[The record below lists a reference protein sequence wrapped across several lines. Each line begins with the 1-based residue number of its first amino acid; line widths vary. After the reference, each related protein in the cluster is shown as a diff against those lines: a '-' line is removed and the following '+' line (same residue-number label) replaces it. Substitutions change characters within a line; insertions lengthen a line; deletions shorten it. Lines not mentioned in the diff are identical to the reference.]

1 MKINKLVVIGV
12 SLIALS
18 ATASAEVF
26 KASGQNSASPWVG
39 CLNDTILIEW
49 EFDMVVTTIETKR
62 TWMFTQNVRQKGT
75 ASDSFDNTW
84 KFNGHFQRTEHVDLN
99 GLQYTTNF
107 HLLSHDV
114 MVGKPGGPG
123 NLLFRT
129 MWRITVDEGVPTL
142 ELKETTV
149 SCLP

>member
-1 MKINKLVVIGV
+1 MKINKIL
-12 SLIALS
+12 SLGLSLFALS
-18 ATASAEVF
+18 ATASADVI
-26 KASGQNSASPWVG
+26 KASGQNSTTAWVE

-62 TWMFTQNVRQKGT
+62 TWMFTRNVRQKGAAT
-75 ASDSFDNTW
+75 DSFGNTW
-84 KFNGHFQRTEHVDLN
+84 KFNGHFQATEHVDLTA
-99 GLQYTTNF
+99 LQYTTNF

-114 MVGKPGGPG
+114 MVGQPGGPG

-142 ELKETTV
+142 ELRETTV
-149 SCLP
+149 TCLP

>member
-1 MKINKLVVIGV
+1 MKINKLIVVGV

-26 KASGQNSASPWVG
+26 KESGQRSASAWVE

-49 EFDMVVTTIETKR
+49 DLDMVVTTIETKR
-62 TWMFTQNVRQKGT
+62 TWMFTRNVRQKGT
-75 ASDSFDNTW
+75 ASDSFGNAW
-84 KFNGHFQRTEHVDLN
+84 RFNGHFQATEHVDLSA
-99 GLQYTTNF
+99 LQYTTNF

-114 MVGKPGGPG
+114 MVGEPGGPG

-129 MWRITVDEGVPTL
+129 MWRITYDEGVPTL
-142 ELKETTV
+142 ELRETTV
-149 SCLP
+149 DCLP

>member
-1 MKINKLVVIGV
+1 MKINKLIVVGV

-18 ATASAEVF
+18 TTASADMF
-26 KASGQNSASPWVG
+26 KESGQRSASAWVE

-49 EFDMVVTTIETKR
+49 KLDMVVTTIETKR
-62 TWMFTQNVRQKGT
+62 TWMFTRNVRQKGA
-75 ASDSFDNTW
+75 ASDSFGNTW
-84 KFNGHFQRTEHVDLN
+84 KFNGHFQTTEHVDLAA
-99 GLQYTTNF
+99 LQYTTNF

-114 MVGKPGGPG
+114 MVGQPGGPG

-142 ELKETTV
+142 VLKETTV
-149 SCLP
+149 DCLP

>member
-1 MKINKLVVIGV
+1 MKINKILALGV
-12 SLIALS
+12 SLFVLS
-18 ATASAEVF
+18 ATASADVI
-26 KASGQNSASPWVG
+26 KASGQRGTSTWVE

-62 TWMFTQNVRQKGT
+62 TWMFTRNVRQKGAAT
-75 ASDSFDNTW
+75 DSFGNTW
-84 KFNGHFQRTEHVDLN
+84 KFNGHFQATEHVDLTA
-99 GLQYTTNF
+99 LQYTTNF

-114 MVGKPGGPG
+114 MAGQPGGPG

-142 ELKETTV
+142 ELRETTV
-149 SCLP
+149 ACLP

>member
-1 MKINKLVVIGV
+1 MKINKIIVVGV

-18 ATASAEVF
+18 ATASAGVI
-26 KASGQNSASPWVG
+26 KANGQRSAAAWVE

-49 EFDMVVTTIETKR
+49 EFDRVVTTIETKR
-62 TWMFTQNVRQKGT
+62 TWMFTQNARQKGT
-75 ASDSFDNTW
+75 ATDSFGNTW
-84 KFNGHFQRTEHVDLN
+84 KFNGHFQTTEHVDLSA
-99 GLQYTTNF
+99 LQYTTNF

-114 MVGKPGGPG
+114 MVGQPGGPG

-142 ELKETTV
+142 VLRETTV
-149 SCLP
+149 DCLP